1 MSSSLQCRSDGTL
14 EVRLVN
20 HEWDLAFLMIIANDP
35 EKKSNP
41 EDPLLNEFL
50 EATTD
55 KNGKSILT
63 VIVACCAGHFAVVN
77 FSFVVETE
85 SKCNRCSSLQH
96 QDLENFC
103 STTDE

>member
-1 MSSSLQCRSDGTL
+1 MSRYAQFLNEKARKWNGYESLFCR
-14 EVRLVN
+14 
-20 HEWDLAFLMIIANDP
+20 
-35 EKKSNP
+35 KSNP